1 MASEIVLF
9 ETEDKEIKLLV
20 PVENETVWLNRSQL
34 ADLFERDVKTIGK
47 HINNALKEELSA
59 AVVAKF
65 ATTAALEWNEKFVF
79 CLDNDMMYAEEMIYK
94 IEKRTGVDFRNIKIK
109 GQKED
114 FTGLRFFN
122 GGWKRDFWGNF
133 PSKDEIEA
141 YIKLKNG
148 KR

>member
-1 MASEIVLF
+1 
-9 ETEDKEIKLLV
+9 
-20 PVENETVWLNRSQL
+20 
-34 ADLFERDVKTIGK
+34 
-47 HINNALKEELSA
+47 
-59 AVVAKF
+59 
-65 ATTAALEWNEKFVF
+65 
-79 CLDNDMMYAEEMIYK
+79 MMYAEEMIYK

-148 KR
+148 KDKQNPGGNAGAATKTATP

>member
-1 MASEIVLF
+1 MSKKDE
-9 ETEDKEIKLLV
+9 
-20 PVENETVWLNRSQL
+20 W
-34 ADLFERDVKTIGK
+34 TIRCSG
-47 HINNALKEELSA
+47 HNYI
-59 AVVAKF
+59 
-65 ATTAALEWNEKFVF
+65 TLEWNEKFVF

-114 FTGLRFFN
+114 FTGLRFFY

-141 YIKLKNG
+141 YIKLKKWKKINKTPAAMPG
-148 KR
+148 QQLKRPHCERVRVSQATINR

>member
-1 MASEIVLF
+1 MSKKDE
-9 ETEDKEIKLLV
+9 
-20 PVENETVWLNRSQL
+20 W
-34 ADLFERDVKTIGK
+34 TIRCSG
-47 HINNALKEELSA
+47 HNYI
-59 AVVAKF
+59 
-65 ATTAALEWNEKFVF
+65 TLEWNEKFVF

-141 YIKLKNG
+141 YIKLKMEKDKQNPG
-148 KR
+148 GNAGAATKTATP